1 MEIDHNLVIVIVCV
15 VMGVLV
21 LGVVAASIV
30 QEQINNHKRLKRNE
44 MLNSSGYYIL
54 GIQKG
59 EEHLQEYGL
68 QSAEDYIK
76 SEIPVNF
83 ITQVDAG
90 FTDYVDY
97 YKEYLHGCIMLPL
110 SNINKDN
117 NPQGDKMVTLPKDF
131 DQACKNFHTIEE
143 SRWKQAIRKK
153 INNRKQELS
162 KFGFKENTRW

>member
-1 MEIDHNLVIVIVCV
+1 MVIDARFILGLTLLV
-15 VMGVLV
+15 
-21 LGVVAASIV
+21 GVVILV
-30 QEQINNHKRLKRNE
+30 VY
-44 MLNSSGYYIL
+44 SGYLIFRDCLWRYKDDDKLSLYLI
-54 GIQKG
+54 GVQKG
-59 EEHLQEYGL
+59 EEYLQEYGL

-76 SEIPVNF
+76 QEIPINF
-83 ITQVDAG
+83 ITQVDKG
-90 FTDYVDY
+90 FIDYIDY
-97 YKEYLHGCIMLPL
+97 YKEHLHNGIMLPL

-162 KFGFKENTRW
+162 KFGFKENIRW